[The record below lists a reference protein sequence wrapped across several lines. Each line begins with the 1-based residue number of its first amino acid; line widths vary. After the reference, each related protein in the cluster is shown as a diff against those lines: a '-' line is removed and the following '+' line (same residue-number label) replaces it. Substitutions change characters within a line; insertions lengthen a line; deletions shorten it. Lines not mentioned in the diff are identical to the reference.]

1 MLTVPTTPRQ
11 SDPGLPNP
19 GGWPP
24 ACLNHVIKVRT
35 LVAEMKSEART
46 AITGAIQSHPIH
58 RPASINP

>member
-11 SDPGLPNP
+11 YDPGLPNR

-24 ACLNHVIKVRT
+24 VCLRLVIPLRT
-35 LVAEMKSEART
+35 PVSEGKSAART
-46 AITGAIQSHPIH
+46 GIIDAIRSQTIH

>member
-11 SDPGLPNP
+11 SDPGLPDP

-24 ACLNHVIKVRT
+24 VCLRLDILLRT
-35 LVAEMKSEART
+35 SVSERKSAART
-46 AITGAIQSHPIH
+46 GITDAIRSHPVH

>member
-11 SDPGLPNP
+11 LDPGLPDP

-24 ACLNHVIKVRT
+24 VCLRLVILLRT
-35 LVAEMKSEART
+35 PVSERKSAVNT
-46 AITGAIQSHPIH
+46 SITDAIRAYPVH

>member
-11 SDPGLPNP
+11 SDPGLLDP

-24 ACLNHVIKVRT
+24 VCLHLVILLRTPGSERKSAVRT
-35 LVAEMKSEART
+35 GIT
-46 AITGAIQSHPIH
+46 DAIRSHPVL

>member
-11 SDPGLPNP
+11 SDPGLPDP

-24 ACLNHVIKVRT
+24 ACLGLVVLLRT
-35 LVAEMKSEART
+35 PGSEMKSAART
-46 AITGAIQSHPIH
+46 SITYAIRSHPVQ